1 MVDDLSLPLQR
12 GMPGYPGYPGYDTEQ
27 LQEHGTDGKVSHR
40 IEMNTH
46 QGTHIDAP
54 AHFIEGGQ
62 TVGELSLETLQ
73 GPARVVDLRAYRGE
87 AITAEILSAEAPDLT
102 ADRVLLL
109 TGDVDAR
116 FDDQQFYDAAAVLTA
131 DAAGWLID
139 CGVSLVG
146 NDFLTEGIETDDRPV
161 HHALLGDEI
170 PIVEYLC
177 NSGAIIDQTTVE
189 FRCLPLQTPGL
200 ESSPVLAVAL

>member
-1 MVDDLSLPLQR
+1 MVVDLSLPLR
-12 GMPGYPGYPGYDTEQ
+12 HGMSGYPGYPGYDTEQ
-27 LQEHGTDGKVSHR
+27 LQQYETDGKVSHR

-54 AHFIEGGQ
+54 AHFIDGGQ
-62 TVGELSLETLQ
+62 TVEELSLETLQ

-87 AITAEILSAEAPDLT
+87 AITAETLRTEASNLT
-102 ADRVLLL
+102 ANRVLLL

-116 FDDQQFYDAAAVLTA
+116 FDGQQFFDSAAVLTA

-139 CGVSLVG
+139 RDVSLVG
-146 NDFLTEGIETDDRPV
+146 NDFLTEGIETNDRPV
-161 HHALLGDEI
+161 HHALLGEQI

-177 NSGAIIDQTTVE
+177 NSDVIVDQTTVE
-189 FRCLPLQTPGL
+189 FRCLPLHTPGL
-200 ESSPVLAVAL
+200 EASPVRAVAL